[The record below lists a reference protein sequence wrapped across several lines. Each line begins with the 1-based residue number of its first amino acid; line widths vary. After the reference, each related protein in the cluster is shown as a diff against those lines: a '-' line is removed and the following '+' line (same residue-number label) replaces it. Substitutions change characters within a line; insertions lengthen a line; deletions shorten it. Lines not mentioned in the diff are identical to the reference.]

1 MAHPKLRGFFDRRKD
16 LTVTVERTVETKTQ
30 VLNKKGE
37 PVIENGKPK
46 YNVTKT
52 TIKENPIRDF
62 NVRVNN
68 AVPLDHK
75 MLR

>member
-1 MAHPKLRGFFDRRKD
+1 MAHPKLRGFSARRKD

-52 TIKENPIRDF
+52 TIKENPVRDF

-68 AVPLDHK
+68 AVPLNHK
-75 MLR
+75 MLY

>member
-1 MAHPKLRGFFDRRKD
+1 MAHPKLRGFSARRKD

-52 TIKENPIRDF
+52 TIKENPVRDF

-68 AVPLDHK
+68 AVPLSHK
-75 MLR
+75 MLY

>member
-1 MAHPKLRGFFDRRKD
+1 MAHPKLRGFSARRKD

-52 TIKENPIRDF
+52 TIKENPVRDF

-68 AVPLDHK
+68 AVLLDHK
-75 MLR
+75 MLY

>member
-1 MAHPKLRGFFDRRKD
+1 MAHPKLRGFSARRKD

-52 TIKENPIRDF
+52 TVKENPIRDF
-62 NVRVNN
+62 NIRVNN
-68 AVPLDHK
+68 ATPLDHK
-75 MLR
+75 MLK

>member
-1 MAHPKLRGFFDRRKD
+1 MAHPRLRGFSARRKD
-16 LTVTVERTVETKTQ
+16 LTVTVERTVETKIQ

-46 YNVTKT
+46 YNITKT

>member
-1 MAHPKLRGFFDRRKD
+1 MAHPKLRGFSARRKD
-16 LTVTVERTVETKTQ
+16 LTVTVERTVETKIQ

-46 YNVTKT
+46 YNITKT

>member
-1 MAHPKLRGFFDRRKD
+1 MAHPRLRGFSARRKD

-30 VLNKKGE
+30 ILNKKGE

-52 TIKENPIRDF
+52 TVKENPIRDF
-62 NVRVNN
+62 NIRVNN

>member
-1 MAHPKLRGFFDRRKD
+1 MAHPKLRGFSARRKD

-62 NVRVNN
+62 NIRVNN
-68 AVPLDHK
+68 AIPLDHK

>member
-1 MAHPKLRGFFDRRKD
+1 MAHPRLRGFSARRKD

-62 NVRVNN
+62 NIRVNN

>member
-1 MAHPKLRGFFDRRKD
+1 MAHPKTRGFFAKRKD
-16 LTVTVERTVETKTQ
+16 LTVQVEKTVKTTTQ

-46 YNVTKT
+46 YEV
-52 TIKENPIRDF
+52 KEERVKINPVSDF
-62 NVRVNN
+62 VIHVNN
-68 AVPLDHK
+68 AVPFDHK

>member
-1 MAHPKLRGFFDRRKD
+1 MAHPKLRGFSARRKD
-16 LTVTVERTVETKTQ
+16 LTVTVERTVETKTPI
-30 VLNKKGE
+30 LNKKGE

-62 NVRVNN
+62 NIRVNN
-68 AVPLDHK
+68 AIPLDHK

>member
-1 MAHPKLRGFFDRRKD
+1 MTHPKLRGFSARRKD

-30 VLNKKGE
+30 ILNKKGE

-52 TIKENPIRDF
+52 TVKENPIRDF
-62 NVRVNN
+62 NIRVNN

>member
-1 MAHPKLRGFFDRRKD
+1 MAHPKLRGFSARRKD

-30 VLNKKGE
+30 ILNKKGE

-52 TIKENPIRDF
+52 TVKENPIRDF
-62 NVRVNN
+62 NIRVNN
-68 AVPLDHK
+68 AIPLDHK

>member
-1 MAHPKLRGFFDRRKD
+1 MAHPKLRGFSARRKD
-16 LTVTVERTVETKTQ
+16 LTVTVERTVETKTLI
-30 VLNKKGE
+30 LNKKGE

-68 AVPLDHK
+68 AIPLDHK

>member
-1 MAHPKLRGFFDRRKD
+1 MAHPKLRGFSARRKD

-30 VLNKKGE
+30 ILNKKGE

-62 NVRVNN
+62 NIRVNN
-68 AVPLDHK
+68 AIPLDHK

>member
-1 MAHPKLRGFFDRRKD
+1 MAHPKLRGFSARRKD

-30 VLNKKGE
+30 ILNKKGE

-62 NVRVNN
+62 NIRVNN

>member
-1 MAHPKLRGFFDRRKD
+1 MAHPKLRGFSARRKD

-30 VLNKKGE
+30 ILNKKGE

-52 TIKENPIRDF
+52 TVKENPIRDF
-62 NVRVNN
+62 NIRVNN

-75 MLR
+75 MLK